1 MTELMIAP
9 EPTIAPPRT
18 RLKRLVPRRRHLRK
32 LKSVRPSRKHVRTAL
47 MATAPT
53 AALFGFAGMQ
63 QTQPSP
69 AVAAT
74 LPAGDIIPFADPM
87 NPLQTPRPADTA
99 PAAVEASYYGK
110 GFAGKPTAS
119 GETFNP
125 QEMTAAHRTLP
136 FGTIV
141 KVTDATTGKSVEVRI
156 NDRGPFHGNREID
169 LSEGAARKLGMLGA
183 GTAKVIIET
192 VRAA

>member
-1 MTELMIAP
+1 MMSELNIAP
-9 EPTIAPPRT
+9 KHAHSRTRT
-18 RLKRLVPRRRHLRK
+18 RLRRVFPRRRHLRR
-32 LKSVRPSRKHVRTAL
+32 LKAVRPRRKHVRTAL

-63 QTQPSP
+63 QAQPSA

-74 LPAGDIIPFADPM
+74 MPAGDIVPFADPM
-87 NPLQTPRPADTA
+87 APRPSEPT

-110 GFAGKPTAS
+110 GFAGKPTAN

-125 QEMTAAHRTLP
+125 GDMTAAHRTLP
-136 FGTIV
+136 FGTV
-141 KVTDATTGKSVEVRI
+141 VRVTDAVTGKSVEVRI

-169 LSEGAARKLGMLGA
+169 LSEGAARKLGMIGA
-183 GTAKVIIET
+183 GTAKVVIET
-192 VRAA
+192 VRTA